1 MNRVYFPL
9 RSSVEFFQQASPVA
23 PAACAK
29 EGAVLFEQV
38 IFEPGQVITT
48 VGDDMNLTMYRPREE
63 LTAEDL
69 EEPRPPA
76 EPGGELTVAIGR
88 EDGAAMPAMRTIG
101 ETVVR
106 AAYSAQW
113 HSAAIDELVALEV
126 PWVAFGPGDDHL
138 RRLASPIAEVTREFK
153 DRLSD
158 GDLLPFDVDFVAKSL
173 ACDATV
179 AASMGASINV
189 TPMFAPIVEDTAT
202 NRQAQGAD
210 ALSFMV
216 PNLEH
221 LSWESIAEY
230 RDRQGSV
237 EARGL
242 LREFETIAIEQEPGD
257 VEDYLEKVRV
267 SIMDALVAALLETE
281 ADVPRVVG
289 KEVASLAVS
298 VVPVVG
304 SFIGAAAGIA
314 EVLGQRL
321 EQRQSGLFSL
331 LKLRHT
337 GLPARQ

>member
-1 MNRVYFPL
+1 
-9 RSSVEFFQQASPVA
+9 
-23 PAACAK
+23 
-29 EGAVLFEQV
+29 
-38 IFEPGQVITT
+38 
-48 VGDDMNLTMYRPREE
+48 
-63 LTAEDL
+63 
-69 EEPRPPA
+69 
-76 EPGGELTVAIGR
+76 
-88 EDGAAMPAMRTIG
+88 
-101 ETVVR
+101 
-106 AAYSAQW
+106 
-113 HSAAIDELVALEV
+113 
-126 PWVAFGPGDDHL
+126 
-138 RRLASPIAEVTREFK
+138 
-153 DRLSD
+153 
-158 GDLLPFDVDFVAKSL
+158 
-173 ACDATV
+173 
-179 AASMGASINV
+179 MGASINV

-267 SIMDALVAALLETE
+267 SIMDALVGALLETE
-281 ADVPRVVG
+281 ADIPRVVG

-337 GLPARQ
+337 GLPPARQ